1 MLTWFVALSVEGG
14 DLLELFDWLSI
25 VWQHLN
31 EILEDFCDADSTI
44 GINKCVCVELIYI
57 NRFIM

>member
-1 MLTWFVALSVEGG
+1 MLTWFVVVSVEGG

-44 GINKCVCVELIYI
+44 GIY
-57 NRFIM
+57 

>member
-1 MLTWFVALSVEGG
+1 M
-14 DLLELFDWLSI
+14 ELFDWLLI

-44 GINKCVCVELIYI
+44 GIKTCVCVWNL
-57 NRFIM
+57 FILTILFYGQLAK